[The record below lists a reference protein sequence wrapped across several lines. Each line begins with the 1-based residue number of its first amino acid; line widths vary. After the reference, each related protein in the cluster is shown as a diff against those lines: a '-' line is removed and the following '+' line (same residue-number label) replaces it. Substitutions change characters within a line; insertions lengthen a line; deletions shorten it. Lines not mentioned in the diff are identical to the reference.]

1 MNRRNKTMMSCC
13 FFFASDK
20 MVSSSFHQN
29 EEHHHQSCLAGDKNE
44 MHLRQDASVLANLYK
59 LLAMKALKD
68 ESKGM

>member
-1 MNRRNKTMMSCC
+1 
-13 FFFASDK
+13 

-29 EEHHHQSCLAGDKNE
+29 EEHHHQSYLAGDKNE